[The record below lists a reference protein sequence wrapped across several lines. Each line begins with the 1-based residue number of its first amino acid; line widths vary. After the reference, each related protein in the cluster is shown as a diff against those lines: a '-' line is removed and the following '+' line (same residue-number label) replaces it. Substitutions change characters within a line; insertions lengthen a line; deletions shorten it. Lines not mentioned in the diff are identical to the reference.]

1 MEKREHLGLLQ
12 NRAAEFAIK
21 SDQLR
26 DQIQV
31 RKTELGSLEQQLT
44 QIERGKAELS
54 GGNATF
60 TFSNPPKAGTLI
72 TIVLVQDGTGSRTV
86 TWPATVKWSGGTAPT
101 LTTTASK
108 RDVFTFVY
116 DGSNYYNTS
125 QQLNQ

>member
-54 GGNATF
+54 GGIAVLMEQVQQEQAEAEAKSTPRADGVE
-60 TFSNPPKAGTLI
+60 TIADRKAA
-72 TIVLVQDGTGSRTV
+72 R
-86 TWPATVKWSGGTAPT
+86 AAKA
-101 LTTTASK
+101 
-108 RDVFTFVY
+108 
-116 DGSNYYNTS
+116 
-125 QQLNQ
+125 